1 MRRKFLSILSA
12 LLAAMLL
19 TSTVFAGYIKL
30 SNVTFS
36 LGTDTSTNSGGLQLM
51 ALLAAESG
59 QSSFPTLNATG
70 TMTGLGKDDVIVQ
83 LQASG
88 FPEVTCTNQ
97 GGNQAPGQNPPKVS
111 SVGDQYLDGD
121 ISETKNGKSPFNVT
135 TDPADLGSLDA
146 IAYGCPNDNW
156 SAQIDFIYWTDATIT
171 VFDLGG
177 NELQSQD
184 YTCTTTLTSV
194 TCKPVK

>member
-156 SAQIDFIYWTDATIT
+156 SAQIYFIYWTDATIT

>member
-12 LLAAMLL
+12 LLAAMLI